1 MTTVLIVDDR
11 AVNRDLVRT
20 VLGYH
25 GYETVE
31 AEDGPGALSVLHGQ
45 HPDLVV
51 ADVLM
56 PGMDGYELAR
66 AIRADPGTRD
76 IPVVFYTANYVESE
90 IRQIAKAVGVNR
102 VVTKSGDLTELLDAV
117 HDSLGTKPAPMPTPR
132 PEDFDR
138 EHLRVLN
145 AKLIEKVSEL
155 EQAARLHQMLD
166 AIVAVGDELTLPP
179 ILERI
184 ATSAHAI
191 VAATHTAVATHAA
204 EGRPPH
210 WVHIGAD
217 AATARRLQL
226 QFGTGN
232 APGAGDLAQLGY
244 TSAPIS
250 IGGEACA
257 TLLFRRRSREPLAEG
272 DRAILDTLTR
282 AAGVA
287 IANSQLY
294 DDARRRQA
302 WLAASADVATALLS
316 ADPAKIYALVAAA
329 ARRVL
334 GAQVGWVEFARGDTL
349 HIVGAD
355 GPLATAL
362 PSSIP
367 LAAAVLFDDVRTTG
381 QAVVLDDVSADARL
395 MRVLPPGASRIGPLL
410 GVPLTATGHNH
421 GVLFVANSGG
431 GPRFTPLDVEM
442 ARAFAARSAQT
453 IEFARAEADRRRL
466 TVLEDRNRI
475 ARDLHDVVIQRLF
488 GLGLGL
494 QRMRADV
501 PETAGAYLGHVI
513 AELDDTID
521 EIRNTI
527 FSLRVLPEA
536 RDSVRAEVMGI
547 VQPGRSPL
555 ESTPR
560 LRFEGPVDTTVPPRI
575 RAHLLAT
582 LTEALSNVRRHA
594 EATDVEVLV
603 RVDDADLT
611 VRVTD
616 NGRGLPAVR
625 TESGLANL
633 RQRAADL
640 GGRMEVGAGSGDG
653 PGTVLTWMV
662 PLHADTHADAQAD
675 AHTDARTDTAVASAG
690 GGV

>member
-1 MTTVLIVDDR
+1 M
-11 AVNRDLVRT
+11 
-20 VLGYH
+20 
-25 GYETVE
+25 
-31 AEDGPGALSVLHGQ
+31 
-45 HPDLVV
+45 
-51 ADVLM
+51 
-56 PGMDGYELAR
+56 
-66 AIRADPGTRD
+66 
-76 IPVVFYTANYVESE
+76 VFYTANYVESE
-90 IRQIAKAVGVNR
+90 IRQIAKAVGVQPCGHQERRPDR
-102 VVTKSGDLTELLDAV
+102 VARRGARLARHET
-117 HDSLGTKPAPMPTPR
+117 GTVPTPR

-145 AKLIEKVSEL
+145 AKLIEKVVEL

-226 QFGTGN
+226 QFGTGTGGTGD

-395 MRVLPPGASRIGPLL
+395 MRVLPPGASAYRP
-410 GVPLTATGHNH
+410 
-421 GVLFVANSGG
+421 
-431 GPRFTPLDVEM
+431 
-442 ARAFAARSAQT
+442 AARRPTHRHRTQS
-453 IEFARAEADRRRL
+453 RR
-466 TVLEDRNRI
+466 T
-475 ARDLHDVVIQRLF
+475 
-488 GLGLGL
+488 
-494 QRMRADV
+494 
-501 PETAGAYLGHVI
+501 
-513 AELDDTID
+513 
-521 EIRNTI
+521 
-527 FSLRVLPEA
+527 
-536 RDSVRAEVMGI
+536 
-547 VQPGRSPL
+547 
-555 ESTPR
+555 
-560 LRFEGPVDTTVPPRI
+560 
-575 RAHLLAT
+575 
-582 LTEALSNVRRHA
+582 VRREFRRWAAVHPA
-594 EATDVEVLV
+594 
-603 RVDDADLT
+603 
-611 VRVTD
+611 
-616 NGRGLPAVR
+616 GR
-625 TESGLANL
+625 
-633 RQRAADL
+633 
-640 GGRMEVGAGSGDG
+640 GDG
-653 PGTVLTWMV
+653 PGIRGTLG
-662 PLHADTHADAQAD
+662 ADHRVCSGRSRSAPADG
-675 AHTDARTDTAVASAG
+675 VG
-690 GGV
+690 GPQSHRP